1 VSELLLKSFLIRL
14 FQEILADSRPGEA
27 DRVADDIHI
36 VFVMGIGIRRPF
48 HQSPEAGGKI
58 VPVEGVFFPV
68 SLADPDGKDF
78 DSVVDVEF
86 LGQLF

>member
-1 VSELLLKSFLIRL
+1 
-14 FQEILADSRPGEA
+14 
-27 DRVADDIHI
+27 
-36 VFVMGIGIRRPF
+36 MGIGIRRPF
-48 HQSPEAGGKI
+48 HQSPKAGGKI

-68 SLADPDGKDF
+68 NLADPDGKDF

>member
-1 VSELLLKSFLIRL
+1 
-14 FQEILADSRPGEA
+14 
-27 DRVADDIHI
+27 
-36 VFVMGIGIRRPF
+36 M
-48 HQSPEAGGKI
+48 AGGKI